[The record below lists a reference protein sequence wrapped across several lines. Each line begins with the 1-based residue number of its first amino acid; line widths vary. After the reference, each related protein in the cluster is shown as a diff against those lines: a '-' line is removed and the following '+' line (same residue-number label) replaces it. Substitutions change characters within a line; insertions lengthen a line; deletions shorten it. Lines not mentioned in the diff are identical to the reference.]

1 MIECSKGQRLTT
13 KLMEMV
19 ERIGMK
25 GMDQIEP
32 EMRIM
37 SRATN
42 PDIPWICN
50 EGTLAQR
57 VRESIATR
65 AVMSSV
71 HKLKGVDL
79 SP

>member
-1 MIECSKGQRLTT
+1 MI
-13 KLMEMV
+13 EMV

-37 SRATN
+37 SRAN
-42 PDIPWICN
+42 QDIQWICN
-50 EGTLAQR
+50 EGALAPR